1 MDSINSVGPIQPI
14 GALTPQGRHNAA
26 DPNAPGS
33 AAPAAVKSAPA
44 PKQAAGSTT
53 GNQALDQSNQGF
65 SFEFEDTLNGMS
77 VKIIDKRTH
86 AVLRLVP
93 SQGLLAP
100 ARSPREAGPGRGSEE
115 QGLNRNAMKAGS

>member
-1 MDSINSVGPIQPI
+1 MNSINSVGPIQPI

-33 AAPAAVKSAPA
+33 ATPASVKSAPA
-44 PKQAAGSTT
+44 RKETAGSTA
-53 GNQALDQSNQGF
+53 NPALDQSNQGF
-65 SFEFEDTLNGMS
+65 SFEFEDTLAGMS

-93 SQGLLAP
+93 SQRLLAP
-100 ARSPREAGPGRGSEE
+100 ARGPTEAGAGRGSEE
-115 QGLNRNAMKAGS
+115 QGLNQNAMKAGS